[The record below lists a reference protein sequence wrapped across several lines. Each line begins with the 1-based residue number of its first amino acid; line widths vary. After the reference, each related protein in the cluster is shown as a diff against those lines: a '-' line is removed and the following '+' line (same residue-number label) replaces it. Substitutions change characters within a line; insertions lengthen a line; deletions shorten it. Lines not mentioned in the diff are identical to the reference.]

1 MLNQE
6 KKSPTFERPIPGQ
19 GLTAEL
25 GARPW
30 QNPPEYTTV
39 EEALEYYVPRLV
51 NPEFMDDL
59 LDVIETGLP
68 LTTIADSMQNAGV
81 MEGKHTID
89 VGILIMPVLIET
101 MAYLAEEA
109 GIEYEAGSNKTIDS
123 DKISPS
129 RIALVMQQIKDEE
142 AEKPDPLEGAPIR
155 EDEPPQQEEGEEQPS
170 GGLMSRRNTNGV

>member
-1 MLNQE
+1 MVEAN
-6 KKSPTFERPIPGQ
+6 SVSFERPIPGQ

-39 EEALEYYVPRLV
+39 EEALDYYVTRLV
-51 NPEFMDDL
+51 NPEFTENL

-68 LTTIADSMQNAGV
+68 LTTIADAMQNAGV

-109 GIEYEAGSNKTIDS
+109 DIEYEAGSNKTIDS
-123 DKISPS
+123 DLISPA
-129 RIALVMQQIKDEE
+129 RIALAKKKMADKGQLMEEPKEEEEPVMEE
-142 AEKPDPLEGAPIR
+142 
-155 EDEPPQQEEGEEQPS
+155 PQQEQPS
-170 GGLMSRRNTNGV
+170 GGLMSRRSANGV